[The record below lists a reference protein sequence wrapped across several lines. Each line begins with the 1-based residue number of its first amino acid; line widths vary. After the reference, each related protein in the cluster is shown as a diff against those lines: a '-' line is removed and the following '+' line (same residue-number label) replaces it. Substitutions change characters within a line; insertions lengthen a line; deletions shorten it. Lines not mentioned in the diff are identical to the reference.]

1 MEMTKDKT
9 MDAFLETIADIVDA
23 IPAVEAS
30 GGSLALQRAKIS
42 AGKNI
47 CLMRY
52 LPAHPNVSSGGH
64 SRRPGGN
71 RP

>member
-23 IPAVEAS
+23 IPAVEAA
-30 GGSLALQRAKIS
+30 GGSQHCS
-42 AGKNI
+42 GKNI

-52 LPAHPNVSSGGH
+52 LPAHPNVSSGGY
-64 SRRPGGN
+64 SRRSGGN

>member
-23 IPAVEAS
+23 IPAVEAA
-30 GGSLALQRAKIS
+30 GGSPALQRAKIS
-42 AGKNI
+42 AL
-47 CLMRY
+47 CDTFR
-52 LPAHPNVSSGGH
+52 AHPNVSSGGY
-64 SRRPGGN
+64 SRRSGGN